1 MGNYKIIWRVKAR
14 RQYIHHLSYAY
25 QEFGT
30 KAFYKWVNSVQDMED
45 CLEDHPR
52 AYMKV
57 PELSDMFREYRGHI
71 VMKNFKIIYSVDD
84 QRKQVRIVAIWDM
97 RMEPKKLL
105 KLI

>member
-1 MGNYKIIWRVKAR
+1 
-14 RQYIHHLSYAY
+14 
-25 QEFGT
+25 
-30 KAFYKWVNSVQDMED
+30 
-45 CLEDHPR
+45 
-52 AYMKV
+52 MKV

>member
-1 MGNYKIIWRVKAR
+1 MGKYKIIWRVKAR

-57 PELSDMFREYRGHI
+57 P
-71 VMKNFKIIYSVDD
+71 KNFKIIYSVDD

>member
-1 MGNYKIIWRVKAR
+1 MGKYKIIWRVKAR

-52 AYMKV
+52 A
-57 PELSDMFREYRGHI
+57 
-71 VMKNFKIIYSVDD
+71 
-84 QRKQVRIVAIWDM
+84 
-97 RMEPKKLL
+97 
-105 KLI
+105 